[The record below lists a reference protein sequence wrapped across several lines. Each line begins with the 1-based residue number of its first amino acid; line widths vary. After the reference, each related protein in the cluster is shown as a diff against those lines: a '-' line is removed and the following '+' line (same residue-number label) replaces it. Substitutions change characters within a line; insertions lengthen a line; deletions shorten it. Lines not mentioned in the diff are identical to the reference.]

1 MGLIGI
7 RGWKFMRNNKK
18 KGTLLSNLK
27 YIMGYA
33 WSQDKVLFAQCGVYT
48 ILASIAPFIG
58 IFLPKFLIDELL
70 GQRRIEIILMT
81 LIGFFLLSSVVN
93 YSIAWLR
100 CAYSPRVT
108 KIRTDYITMISDKI
122 MKMDFKNTE
131 DPEVL
136 NKIKS
141 VMNAVMSNNT
151 GVEGVYHTLLGLFGR
166 LTAFVGYISI
176 VLFLS
181 PWILL
186 FLIINVLISY
196 ALTMR
201 VKKYEYSQ
209 KEKAA
214 DKDRRTFY
222 VFDTMYDFAYGKDI
236 RIYDLKNILI
246 DKFKKFRGERIDIS
260 NDVQE
265 KQLKVKIVDVIL
277 LVIRECVVYGYLIY
291 NVLFTGMSIGDF
303 TMYFSTING
312 FGDWMKGILD
322 DLANIKAQNMYLDDM
337 REFLEIKSEN
347 KEKTRDI
354 PIDSSYEIEFKNVS
368 FKYPK
373 TDKYIYKNLSLKIK
387 KGQRLAIVGIN
398 GAGKTTFVK
407 LLCRL
412 YEPTSGEILINGV
425 NIKDFSKEEYYK
437 ILSVVFQD
445 IKTFAFT
452 VAENVSLENLEE
464 VDREKVLHCIEKA
477 GVGDKINSLQKG
489 IDTSLLKILDGEGVE
504 LSGGENQ
511 KLALAR
517 ALYKNGKIVILDE
530 PTSAL
535 DAVAEYNIYKGFDE
549 LIGDKTAIYISHRLA
564 STKFCD
570 VIAFFENGEIVEYGT
585 HEELLKK
592 NGKYSDMFNIQ
603 AQYYKEESGAL
614 A

>member
-1 MGLIGI
+1 M
-7 RGWKFMRNNKK
+7 RGNKK

-48 ILASIAPFIG
+48 ILASIAPFTG

-277 LVIRECVVYGYLIY
+277 LVIREFVVYGYLIY
-291 NVLFTGMSIGDF
+291 NVLFTGMGIGDF

-452 VAENVSLENLEE
+452 VAENVSLENLED

>member
-1 MGLIGI
+1 M
-7 RGWKFMRNNKK
+7 RGNKK

-260 NDVQE
+260 RDVQG

-277 LVIRECVVYGYLIY
+277 LVIREFVVYGYLIY
-291 NVLFTGMSIGDF
+291 NVLFTGMGIGDF

>member
-1 MGLIGI
+1 M
-7 RGWKFMRNNKK
+7 RGNKK

-291 NVLFTGMSIGDF
+291 NVLFTGMGIGDF

-322 DLANIKAQNMYLDDM
+322 DLAYIKAQNMYLDDM
-337 REFLEIKSEN
+337 REFLEIKSED

-477 GVGDKINSLQKG
+477 GLGDKINSLQKG

>member
-1 MGLIGI
+1 M
-7 RGWKFMRNNKK
+7 RGNKK

-277 LVIRECVVYGYLIY
+277 LVIREFVVYGYLIY
-291 NVLFTGMSIGDF
+291 NVLFTGMGIGDF

-312 FGDWMKGILD
+312 FGDWMKGILG
-322 DLANIKAQNMYLDDM
+322 DLAHIKAQNMYLDDM
-337 REFLEIKSEN
+337 REFLEIKSED

-452 VAENVSLENLEE
+452 VAENVSLENLED

>member
-1 MGLIGI
+1 M
-7 RGWKFMRNNKK
+7 RGNKK

-277 LVIRECVVYGYLIY
+277 LVIREFVVYGYLIY
-291 NVLFTGMSIGDF
+291 NVLFTGMGIGDF

-337 REFLEIKSEN
+337 REFLEIKSED

-425 NIKDFSKEEYYK
+425 NIQSFSKKEYYK

-452 VAENVSLENLEE
+452 VAENVSLENLED

>member
-1 MGLIGI
+1 M
-7 RGWKFMRNNKK
+7 RGNKK

-27 YIMGYA
+27 YIMVYA

-277 LVIRECVVYGYLIY
+277 LVIREFVVYGYLIY

-337 REFLEIKSEN
+337 REFLEIKSED

-412 YEPTSGEILINGV
+412 YEPTSGEILINGI
-425 NIKDFSKEEYYK
+425 NIQSFSKEEYYK

-452 VAENVSLENLEE
+452 VAENVSLESLED
-464 VDREKVLHCIEKA
+464 VDREKVLQCIEKA

>member
-1 MGLIGI
+1 M
-7 RGWKFMRNNKK
+7 RGNKK
-18 KGTLLSNLK
+18 KSTLLSNLK

-291 NVLFTGMSIGDF
+291 NVLFTGMGIGDF

-337 REFLEIKSEN
+337 REFLEIKSED

-452 VAENVSLENLEE
+452 VAENVSLENLED

>member
-1 MGLIGI
+1 M
-7 RGWKFMRNNKK
+7 RGNKK

-27 YIMGYA
+27 YIMVYA

-265 KQLKVKIVDVIL
+265 KQLNVKIVDVIL
-277 LVIRECVVYGYLIY
+277 LVIREFVVYGYLIY

-337 REFLEIKSEN
+337 REFLEIKSED

-412 YEPTSGEILINGV
+412 YEPTSGEILINGI
-425 NIKDFSKEEYYK
+425 NIQSFSKEEYYK

-452 VAENVSLENLEE
+452 VAENVSLESLED
-464 VDREKVLHCIEKA
+464 VDREKVLQCIEKA

-603 AQYYKEESGAL
+603 AQYYREESGAL

>member
-1 MGLIGI
+1 M
-7 RGWKFMRNNKK
+7 RGNKK
-18 KGTLLSNLK
+18 KGTILSNLK

-48 ILASIAPFIG
+48 ILASIAPFIE

-291 NVLFTGMSIGDF
+291 NVLFTGMGIGDF

-452 VAENVSLENLEE
+452 VAENVSLENLED

>member
-1 MGLIGI
+1 M
-7 RGWKFMRNNKK
+7 RGNKK
-18 KGTLLSNLK
+18 KGTILSNLK

-291 NVLFTGMSIGDF
+291 NVLFTGMGIGDF

-452 VAENVSLENLEE
+452 VAENVSLENLED

-535 DAVAEYNIYKGFDE
+535 DAVAEYNIYKGVDE

>member
-1 MGLIGI
+1 ME
-7 RGWKFMRNNKK
+7 FMRVNKK
-18 KGTLLSNLK
+18 KGTLLINIK

-33 WSQDKVLFAQCGVYT
+33 WSQDRVLFAQCGVYT

-277 LVIRECVVYGYLIY
+277 LVIREFVVYGYLIY
-291 NVLFTGMSIGDF
+291 NVLFRGMGIGDF

-437 ILSVVFQD
+437 ILSVVFQEV
-445 IKTFAFT
+445 KTFAFT
-452 VAENVSLENLEE
+452 VAENVSLENLED

-477 GVGDKINSLQKG
+477 GVGDKINSLEKG

-535 DAVAEYNIYKGFDE
+535 DAVAEYNIYKGVDE

-592 NGKYSDMFNIQ
+592 NSKYSDMFNIQ

>member
-1 MGLIGI
+1 M
-7 RGWKFMRNNKK
+7 RGNKK

-81 LIGFFLLSSVVN
+81 LIGFFLLSSVEN

-277 LVIRECVVYGYLIY
+277 LVIREFVVYGYLIY
-291 NVLFTGMSIGDF
+291 NVLFTGMGIGDF

-452 VAENVSLENLEE
+452 VAENVSLENLED

>member
-1 MGLIGI
+1 M
-7 RGWKFMRNNKK
+7 RGNKK

-260 NDVQE
+260 KDVQG

-291 NVLFTGMSIGDF
+291 NVLFTGMGIGDF

-452 VAENVSLENLEE
+452 VAENVSLENLED

-477 GVGDKINSLQKG
+477 GVGEKINSLQKG
-489 IDTSLLKILDGEGVE
+489 IDTSLLKILDGEGIE

>member
-1 MGLIGI
+1 M
-7 RGWKFMRNNKK
+7 RGNKK

-246 DKFKKFRGERIDIS
+246 DKFKKLRGERIDIS
-260 NDVQE
+260 KDVQG

-291 NVLFTGMSIGDF
+291 NVLFTGMGIGDF

-452 VAENVSLENLEE
+452 VAENVSLENLED

-477 GVGDKINSLQKG
+477 GVGDKINSLKKG
-489 IDTSLLKILDGEGVE
+489 IDTSLLKILDGEGIE

>member
-1 MGLIGI
+1 M
-7 RGWKFMRNNKK
+7 RGNKK
-18 KGTLLSNLK
+18 KGNLLSNLK

-70 GQRRIEIILMT
+70 GQRRIEIILIT

-277 LVIRECVVYGYLIY
+277 LVIREFVVYGYLIY

-337 REFLEIKSEN
+337 REFLEIKSED

-452 VAENVSLENLEE
+452 VAENVSLENLED

-477 GVGDKINSLQKG
+477 GVGDKINSLEKG

>member
-1 MGLIGI
+1 M
-7 RGWKFMRNNKK
+7 RGNKK

-291 NVLFTGMSIGDF
+291 NVLFTGMGIGDF

-425 NIKDFSKEEYYK
+425 NIKSFSKEEYYK

-452 VAENVSLENLEE
+452 VAENVSLENLED

-477 GVGDKINSLQKG
+477 GVVDKINSLQKG

>member
-1 MGLIGI
+1 M
-7 RGWKFMRNNKK
+7 RGNKK

-291 NVLFTGMSIGDF
+291 NVLFTGMGIGDF

-425 NIKDFSKEEYYK
+425 NIQSFSKEEYYK

-452 VAENVSLENLEE
+452 VAENVSLENLED

-477 GVGDKINSLQKG
+477 GVGDKINSLKKG

>member
-1 MGLIGI
+1 ME
-7 RGWKFMRNNKK
+7 FMRNNKK

-33 WSQDKVLFAQCGVYT
+33 WSQDKVLFLQCGIYT
-48 ILASIAPFIG
+48 ILASISPFIG

-70 GQRRIEIILMT
+70 GQRRVEIILMT
-81 LIGFFLLSSVVN
+81 LIGFFLLSSVMN

-100 CAYSPRVT
+100 CVYSPRVT
-108 KIRTDYITMISDKI
+108 KIRCDYMTMISEKI

-141 VMNAVMSNNT
+141 VMNAVMNNNT
-151 GVEGVYHTLLGLFGR
+151 GVEGVYHTILGLFGK

-246 DKFKKFRGERIDIS
+246 EKFKKFRGERIDIS
-260 NDVQE
+260 RDVQG
-265 KQLKVKIVDVIL
+265 KQLNVKIVDVVL

-291 NVLFTGMSIGDF
+291 DVLFRGMGIGNF

-322 DLANIKAQNMYLDDM
+322 DLAHIKAQNMYLDDM
-337 REFLEIKSEN
+337 REFLEIKSED

-412 YEPTSGEILINGV
+412 YEPTSGEILINGI
-425 NIKDFSKEEYYK
+425 NIQSFSKEEYYK

-477 GVGDKINSLQKG
+477 GIGDKINSIEKG

>member
-1 MGLIGI
+1 M
-7 RGWKFMRNNKK
+7 RGNKK
-18 KGTLLSNLK
+18 KGTILSNLK

-291 NVLFTGMSIGDF
+291 NVLFTGMGIGDF

-337 REFLEIKSEN
+337 REFLEIKSED

-452 VAENVSLENLEE
+452 VAENVSLENLED

>member
-1 MGLIGI
+1 M
-7 RGWKFMRNNKK
+7 RGNKK
-18 KGTLLSNLK
+18 KGTILSNLK

-246 DKFKKFRGERIDIS
+246 DKFKKLRGERIDIS
-260 NDVQE
+260 KDVQG

-291 NVLFTGMSIGDF
+291 NVLFTGMGIGDF

-452 VAENVSLENLEE
+452 VAENVSLENLED

>member
-1 MGLIGI
+1 M
-7 RGWKFMRNNKK
+7 RGNKK

-27 YIMGYA
+27 YIMVYA

-277 LVIRECVVYGYLIY
+277 LVIREFVVYGYLIY

-337 REFLEIKSEN
+337 REFLEIKSED

-412 YEPTSGEILINGV
+412 YEPTSGEILINGI
-425 NIKDFSKEEYYK
+425 NIQSFSKEEYYK

-452 VAENVSLENLEE
+452 VAENVSLENLED

-535 DAVAEYNIYKGFDE
+535 DAVVEYNIYKGFDE

>member
-1 MGLIGI
+1 M
-7 RGWKFMRNNKK
+7 RGNKK

-196 ALTMR
+196 ALTMM

-291 NVLFTGMSIGDF
+291 NVLFTGMGIGDF

-425 NIKDFSKEEYYK
+425 NIKSFSKEEYYK

-452 VAENVSLENLEE
+452 VAENVSLENLED

>member
-1 MGLIGI
+1 
-7 RGWKFMRNNKK
+7 MRNNKK

-291 NVLFTGMSIGDF
+291 NVLFTGMGIGDF

-452 VAENVSLENLEE
+452 VAENVSLENLED

-477 GVGDKINSLQKG
+477 GVGDKINSLKKG
-489 IDTSLLKILDGEGVE
+489 IDTSLLKILDGEGIE

>member
-1 MGLIGI
+1 
-7 RGWKFMRNNKK
+7 MRNNKK

-260 NDVQE
+260 KDVQG

-291 NVLFTGMSIGDF
+291 NVLFTGMGIGDF

-312 FGDWMKGILD
+312 LGDWMKGILD

-452 VAENVSLENLEE
+452 VAENVSLENLED

>member
-1 MGLIGI
+1 M
-7 RGWKFMRNNKK
+7 RGNKK
-18 KGTLLSNLK
+18 NGTLLSNLK

-291 NVLFTGMSIGDF
+291 NVLFTGMGIGDF

-452 VAENVSLENLEE
+452 VAENVSLENLED

-489 IDTSLLKILDGEGVE
+489 IDTSLLKILDGEGIE

>member
-1 MGLIGI
+1 M
-7 RGWKFMRNNKK
+7 RGNKK

-277 LVIRECVVYGYLIY
+277 LVIREFVVYGYLIY
-291 NVLFTGMSIGDF
+291 NVLFTGMGIGDF

-337 REFLEIKSEN
+337 REFLEIKSED

-425 NIKDFSKEEYYK
+425 NIQSFSKKEYYK

-452 VAENVSLENLEE
+452 VAENVSLENLED

-477 GVGDKINSLQKG
+477 GVGDKINSLEKG

>member
-1 MGLIGI
+1 M
-7 RGWKFMRNNKK
+7 RGNKK

-214 DKDRRTFY
+214 DKD
-222 VFDTMYDFAYGKDI
+222 I

-291 NVLFTGMSIGDF
+291 NVLFTGMGIGDF

-312 FGDWMKGILD
+312 FGDWMKGILG
-322 DLANIKAQNMYLDDM
+322 DLAHIKAQNMYLDDM
-337 REFLEIKSEN
+337 REFLEIKSED

-452 VAENVSLENLEE
+452 VAENVSLENLED
-464 VDREKVLHCIEKA
+464 VDREKVLHCIE
-477 GVGDKINSLQKG
+477 
-489 IDTSLLKILDGEGVE
+489 
-504 LSGGENQ
+504 
-511 KLALAR
+511 
-517 ALYKNGKIVILDE
+517 
-530 PTSAL
+530 
-535 DAVAEYNIYKGFDE
+535 
-549 LIGDKTAIYISHRLA
+549 
-564 STKFCD
+564 
-570 VIAFFENGEIVEYGT
+570 
-585 HEELLKK
+585 
-592 NGKYSDMFNIQ
+592 
-603 AQYYKEESGAL
+603 
-614 A
+614 

>member
-1 MGLIGI
+1 M
-7 RGWKFMRNNKK
+7 RGNKK
-18 KGTLLSNLK
+18 KDTLLSNLK

-33 WSQDKVLFAQCGVYT
+33 WSQDKVLFAECGVYT

-277 LVIRECVVYGYLIY
+277 LVIREFVVYGYLIY
-291 NVLFTGMSIGDF
+291 NVLFRGMGIGDF

-347 KEKTRDI
+347 KEKTKDI

-452 VAENVSLENLEE
+452 VAENVSLENLED

>member
-1 MGLIGI
+1 M
-7 RGWKFMRNNKK
+7 RGNKK

-108 KIRTDYITMISDKI
+108 KIRTYYITMISDKI

-260 NDVQE
+260 RDVQE

-291 NVLFTGMSIGDF
+291 NVLFTGMGIGDF

-322 DLANIKAQNMYLDDM
+322 DLAYIKAQNMYLDDM
-337 REFLEIKSEN
+337 REFLEIKSED
-347 KEKTRDI
+347 KAKTRDI

-452 VAENVSLENLEE
+452 VAENVSLENLED
-464 VDREKVLHCIEKA
+464 VDREKVLQCIEKA

>member
-1 MGLIGI
+1 M
-7 RGWKFMRNNKK
+7 RGNKK
-18 KGTLLSNLK
+18 KGTFLSNLK

-291 NVLFTGMSIGDF
+291 NVLFTGMGIGDF

>member
-1 MGLIGI
+1 
-7 RGWKFMRNNKK
+7 MRANKK

-131 DPEVL
+131 DPDVL

-209 KEKAA
+209 KEKTA

-291 NVLFTGMSIGDF
+291 NVLFTGMGIGDF

-452 VAENVSLENLEE
+452 VAENVSLEDLED

-489 IDTSLLKILDGEGVE
+489 IDTSLLKILDGEGIE

>member
-1 MGLIGI
+1 M
-7 RGWKFMRNNKK
+7 RGNKK

-291 NVLFTGMSIGDF
+291 NVLFTGMGIGDF

-312 FGDWMKGILD
+312 FGDWMKGILG
-322 DLANIKAQNMYLDDM
+322 DLAHIKAQNMYLDDM
-337 REFLEIKSEN
+337 REFLEIKSED

-452 VAENVSLENLEE
+452 VAENVSLENLED

-477 GVGDKINSLQKG
+477 GVGDKINSLEKG

>member
-1 MGLIGI
+1 M
-7 RGWKFMRNNKK
+7 RGNKK

-291 NVLFTGMSIGDF
+291 NVLFRGMGIGDF

-337 REFLEIKSEN
+337 REFLQIKSEN

-452 VAENVSLENLEE
+452 VAENVSLENLED

-477 GVGDKINSLQKG
+477 GVGDKINSLEKG

>member
-1 MGLIGI
+1 M
-7 RGWKFMRNNKK
+7 RGNKK

-48 ILASIAPFIG
+48 ILASISPFIG

-70 GQRRIEIILMT
+70 GQRRVEIILMT
-81 LIGFFLLSSVVN
+81 LVGFFLLSSVMN

-100 CAYSPRVT
+100 CVYSPRVT
-108 KIRTDYITMISDKI
+108 KIRCDYMTMISEKI

-151 GVEGVYHTLLGLFGR
+151 GVEGVYHTILGLFGK

-260 NDVQE
+260 RDVQG
-265 KQLKVKIVDVIL
+265 KQLNVKIVDVVL

-291 NVLFTGMSIGDF
+291 DVLFRGMGIGDF

-322 DLANIKAQNMYLDDM
+322 DLAYIKAQNMYLDDM
-337 REFLEIKSEN
+337 REFLEIKSED

-412 YEPTSGEILINGV
+412 YEPTSGEILINGI
-425 NIKDFSKEEYYK
+425 NIQSFSKEEYYK

>member
-1 MGLIGI
+1 M
-7 RGWKFMRNNKK
+7 RGNKK

-48 ILASIAPFIG
+48 ILASISPFIG

-151 GVEGVYHTLLGLFGR
+151 GVEGVYHTILGLFGR

-222 VFDTMYDFAYGKDI
+222 VFDTMYDFDYGKDI

-260 NDVQE
+260 RDVQG

-277 LVIRECVVYGYLIY
+277 LVIREFVVYGYLIY

-425 NIKDFSKEEYYK
+425 NIQSFSKEEYYK

-452 VAENVSLENLEE
+452 VAENVSLENLED

-477 GVGDKINSLQKG
+477 GVGDKINSLEKG

-535 DAVAEYNIYKGFDE
+535 DAVDEYNIYKGFDE

>member
-1 MGLIGI
+1 M
-7 RGWKFMRNNKK
+7 RGNKK

-58 IFLPKFLIDELL
+58 IFLQKFLIDELL

-246 DKFKKFRGERIDIS
+246 DKFKKLRGERIDIS
-260 NDVQE
+260 KDVQG

-291 NVLFTGMSIGDF
+291 NVLFTGMGIGDF

-452 VAENVSLENLEE
+452 VAENVSLENLED

-477 GVGDKINSLQKG
+477 GVGDKINSLKKG
-489 IDTSLLKILDGEGVE
+489 IDTSLLKILDGEGIE

>member
-1 MGLIGI
+1 M
-7 RGWKFMRNNKK
+7 RGNKK

-214 DKDRRTFY
+214 NKDRRTFY

-246 DKFKKFRGERIDIS
+246 DKFKKLRGERIDIS
-260 NDVQE
+260 KDVQG

-291 NVLFTGMSIGDF
+291 NVLFTGMGIGDF

-452 VAENVSLENLEE
+452 VAENVSLENLED

-477 GVGDKINSLQKG
+477 GVGDKINSLKKG
-489 IDTSLLKILDGEGVE
+489 IDTSLLKILDGEGIE

>member
-1 MGLIGI
+1 M
-7 RGWKFMRNNKK
+7 RGNKK

-48 ILASIAPFIG
+48 ILASISPFLG

-70 GQRRIEIILMT
+70 GQRRVEIILMT
-81 LIGFFLLSSVVN
+81 LIGFFLLSSVMN

-151 GVEGVYHTLLGLFGR
+151 GVEGVYHTILGLFGK

-260 NDVQE
+260 RDVQG
-265 KQLKVKIVDVIL
+265 KQLNVKIVDVVL

-291 NVLFTGMSIGDF
+291 NVLFTGMGIGDF

-412 YEPTSGEILINGV
+412 YEPTSGEILINGI
-425 NIKDFSKEEYYK
+425 NIQSFSKEEYYK

-452 VAENVSLENLEE
+452 VAENVSLESLED
-464 VDREKVLHCIEKA
+464 VDREKVLQCIEKA

>member
-1 MGLIGI
+1 M
-7 RGWKFMRNNKK
+7 RGNKK
-18 KGTLLSNLK
+18 KGNLLSNLK

-337 REFLEIKSEN
+337 REFLEIKSED

-452 VAENVSLENLEE
+452 VAENVSLENLED

-477 GVGDKINSLQKG
+477 GVGDKINSLEKG

>member
-1 MGLIGI
+1 ME
-7 RGWKFMRNNKK
+7 FMRVNKK
-18 KGTLLSNLK
+18 KGTLLINIK

-33 WSQDKVLFAQCGVYT
+33 WSQDRVLFAQCGVYT

-196 ALTMR
+196 ALTMS

-214 DKDRRTFY
+214 DEDRRTFY

-277 LVIRECVVYGYLIY
+277 LVIREFVVYGYLIY
-291 NVLFTGMSIGDF
+291 NVLFRGMGIGDF

-437 ILSVVFQD
+437 ILSVVFQEV
-445 IKTFAFT
+445 KTFAFT
-452 VAENVSLENLEE
+452 VAENVSLENLED

-477 GVGDKINSLQKG
+477 GVGDKINSLEKG